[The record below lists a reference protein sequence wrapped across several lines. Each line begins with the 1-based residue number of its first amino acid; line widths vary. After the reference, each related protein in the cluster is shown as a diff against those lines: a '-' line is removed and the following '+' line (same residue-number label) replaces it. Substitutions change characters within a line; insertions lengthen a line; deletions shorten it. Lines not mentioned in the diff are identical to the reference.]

1 MSKEKS
7 NSMKQLK
14 YSIALPLAT
23 VTMFLFT
30 CSAWA
35 DKHKETSNVAANDT
49 LPACQT
55 DSLHPVLHF
64 EKIPVKESYTESD
77 TVQILRL
84 DSEKLRLPE
93 GFGWSSAQSY
103 QNGDGLVST
112 KAIYKKENGELLR
125 LSSSVPWTAER
136 LAEFVEDVKK
146 GMLKS
151 LNENYGEKRSNVSK
165 AASNA
170 ADSFVTSSTTTTS
183 RTIIETNDVD
193 AFFDMYAKKE
203 GGIGYSGQLI
213 LLDGKEITYQQLMQL
228 AKDDIIETHAILPES
243 TGLEKKFGQK
253 AKNGIWVLV
262 SKKNPNYWDEFKKQ
276 LTQK

>member
-35 DKHKETSNVAANDT
+35 DNHKETSNVAANDT

-203 GGIGYSGQLI
+203 GGI
-213 LLDGKEITYQQLMQL
+213 DK
-228 AKDDIIETHAILPES
+228 
-243 TGLEKKFGQK
+243 
-253 AKNGIWVLV
+253 
-262 SKKNPNYWDEFKKQ
+262 
-276 LTQK
+276 